1 MGFRTTISYILWP
14 LTMWYAVG
22 VAVRNF
28 FYSVGLKK
36 QEAPHIT
43 TIGVGNLCTGGSG
56 KTPHVEYLLRLLS
69 HNHRVAMLSRGYKRK
84 SKGFVLDDGSHDAI
98 QLGDEAAMIAA
109 KYPDVQVAV
118 CEKRIDGVKR
128 LMSLELEGKSP
139 EPDDDN
145 AVLTPDTERES
156 SPEVIVLDDVFQH
169 RAIKP
174 SINILLTEYRHPYF
188 RDHILPFGNLREFRT
203 ARYRATMV
211 IVTKCPAVLNPV
223 EKHNI
228 IHDLKLQNY
237 QKVFFSYLKYGDL
250 RSMDGH
256 DAGIDLRHMDRV
268 LVVTGIAHPEP
279 MVEELRRSCKVQHMA
294 FPDHHAYN
302 KRDMDRIREAFGSLQ
317 GQRKVIV
324 TTEKD
329 AVRLR
334 GLTEGLPFYV
344 LPIEVAFHKES
355 DKDFDQIIGSS
366 VRENISF
373 LSKLSIWN
381 H

>member
-128 LMSLELEGKSP
+128 LMSLEPEGKSP

-145 AVLTPDTERES
+145 AALTPDTERES